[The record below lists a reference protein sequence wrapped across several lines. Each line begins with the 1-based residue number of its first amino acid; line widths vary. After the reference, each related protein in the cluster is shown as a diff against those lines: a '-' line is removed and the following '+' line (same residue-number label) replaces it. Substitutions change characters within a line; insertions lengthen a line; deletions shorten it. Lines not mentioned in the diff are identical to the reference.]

1 LRPVDESYFA
11 ARSGERVLITGASG
25 MLGRETAIA
34 LLRAGYDVRVFQRSD
49 AGIAALL
56 PDTIR
61 PRFEQIRGSLNNA
74 EVIEQAL
81 VGVDGI
87 VHAAAKVSVSGDWED
102 YERTNIVG
110 TQALLDAA
118 IERSI
123 SKFLY
128 VSSPSVAHAGTALI
142 GEGNGAA
149 SPEHARG
156 NYARSKAAAELTV
169 LAANGTKLASGSTM
183 RVGALRPHLIWGPGD
198 TQLVER
204 ILDRARSGRLPLLSG
219 GTGLIDTLYIDNA
232 ADALVRGYE
241 RLESIAGRALAVT
254 NGQTRRPSTNLS
266 IS

>member
-1 LRPVDESYFA
+1 MATPAPLAARYTDPAPRSLRPVDESYFA

-123 SKFLY
+123 PKFLY

-142 GEGNGAA
+142 GEGTERHPRACSWKLCSFQGYGRAYCFGG
-149 SPEHARG
+149 ERYKTRLGLYHARG
-156 NYARSKAAAELTV
+156 GVTPAPDL
-169 LAANGTKLASGSTM
+169 
-183 RVGALRPHLIWGPGD
+183 
-198 TQLVER
+198 
-204 ILDRARSGRLPLLSG
+204 
-219 GTGLIDTLYIDNA
+219 GTGRYSVGGA
-232 ADALVRGYE
+232 HPR
-241 RLESIAGRALAVT
+241 
-254 NGQTRRPSTNLS
+254 
-266 IS
+266 